1 MVEAMT
7 QCLRNL
13 VDGVQM
19 QTQPQRYLVK
29 IVRPHRHRHLHHF
42 RRHHHFRRI
51 RCRLCLRNFRHHNL
65 DRRTNFQC
73 LCRPHSYYII
83 RFSYSYISLD
93 THWTFSV

>member
-19 QTQPQRYLVK
+19 QTQVQRYLVK
-29 IVRPHRHRHLHHF
+29 IVRPHRRPDRHRHRHHF
-42 RRHHHFRRI
+42 RHI

-65 DRRTNFQC
+65 DKRTNFQC
-73 LCRPHSYYII
+73 LCRPHSYYIT

-93 THWTFSV
+93 AHRTFSV